1 MKNILL
7 LLLSISSFMV
17 SAQVYKWTDDKGNV
31 IFSDRPQH
39 GDATVYSEIQGDSS
53 KATSGADICQLA
65 LQHELKLYQREK
77 PDEVITE
84 VLKTKKAAAWYLKF
98 CEQAIKEE
106 GNDRTFQCIL
116 QNHTVASMEA
126 CSVHLKNKQ

>member
-1 MKNILL
+1 MK
-7 LLLSISSFMV
+7 SIFIFIFCAISFMV

-39 GDATVYSEIQGDSS
+39 DDATVYSEIQGGTTAS
-53 KATSGADICQLA
+53 TSGDNICQRA
-65 LQHELKLYQREK
+65 LNHELKLYQREK

-84 VLKTKKAAAWYLKF
+84 VLKTKKAASWYLKF

-126 CSVHLKNKQ
+126 CSAHLKHQ